1 MNQHQVQRSR
11 QHMVVPRSKL
21 CFAPEEF
28 SISCLAPS
36 INGHVSTDV
45 CPNNICHDS
54 PMVQLVLIHD
64 RVFSSIQTNCTC
76 ARPFYIHCIEEKK
89 SHNEFNIIS
98 EEYFWQPF
106 LYCKNHYLVKVAKW
120 DPIMLVNW
128 ILLYCPEGTFV
139 LINLNCLCILTIFWR
154 QLC

>member
-1 MNQHQVQRSR
+1 MKLIWTIQYSIFISPKIIVHVIILTRFVCLTKYQSLPYEPTPSTKFTAAHGSSQI
-11 QHMVVPRSKL
+11 KL
-21 CFAPEEF
+21 CFAPEQF

-106 LYCKNHYLVKVAKW
+106 LYCKNHYLVKVAK
-120 DPIMLVNW
+120 
-128 ILLYCPEGTFV
+128 
-139 LINLNCLCILTIFWR
+139 
-154 QLC
+154 